1 MQATDRFVPR
11 ALLLRTMV
19 MVELTSSELHRLI
32 KSLEIEAEAAIEN
45 GQDDYADFVLR
56 RVAEL
61 REAGR

>member
-1 MQATDRFVPR
+1 MQVSDRFAPR

-19 MVELTSSELHRLI
+19 TVELTSSELYRLI

-45 GQDDYADFVLR
+45 GQDDYADFLLR